1 MCSGSRRSR
10 SSDREHAKGSRPD
23 QGSRRIHA
31 RWTAGPE
38 VREWYSHQ
46 ESNLDQRFRK
56 PPLYPF
62 ELWEHVG
69 WAPAATARGPALCF
83 DEATRQAASPPRPGR
98 RTAPFVA
105 SPGALP
111 RGDSLTR
118 SNDRRRRGGCT
129 PAPGDATHSVAP
141 PPGSG
146 RAPRGFRL
154 PSARHSPGGNHAA
167 PRRQRPDDRRRLVPV
182 RASGSGARNPKNAP
196 GDLALCKAGQL
207 HAMFNLEDKPAL
219 LFMFGGYD

>member
-1 MCSGSRRSR
+1 PRAPPAVSAAACPQATPPGSASGHARMCSGSRRSR

-98 RTAPFVA
+98 PVA
-105 SPGALP
+105 SKV
-111 RGDSLTR
+111 LTLGR
-118 SNDRRRRGGCT
+118 VGLGG
-129 PAPGDATHSVAP
+129 V
-141 PPGSG
+141 
-146 RAPRGFRL
+146 
-154 PSARHSPGGNHAA
+154 
-167 PRRQRPDDRRRLVPV
+167 
-182 RASGSGARNPKNAP
+182 
-196 GDLALCKAGQL
+196 
-207 HAMFNLEDKPAL
+207 E
-219 LFMFGGYD
+219 